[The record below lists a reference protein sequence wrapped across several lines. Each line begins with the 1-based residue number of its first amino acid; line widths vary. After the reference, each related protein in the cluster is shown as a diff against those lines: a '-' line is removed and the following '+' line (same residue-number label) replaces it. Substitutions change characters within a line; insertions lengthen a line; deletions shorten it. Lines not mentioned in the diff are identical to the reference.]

1 MQVVNKMFC
10 NLLCAVFLI
19 SRTSNH
25 PFILRYIKGGS
36 MGWPYRLTDIIIELL
51 ITCSFQI

>member
-1 MQVVNKMFC
+1 MQVVNKIFC
-10 NLLCAVFLI
+10 NLLCAIFLM

-36 MGWPYRLTDIIIELL
+36 MGWPHKLTDIIIELL
-51 ITCSFQI
+51 ISCSFQV